1 MAADDAVVRSS
12 EVRAWCGEGGGLLVV
27 VVVVVVVAVAVVV
40 AASRMARKGTEK
52 HRNLCP
58 QHQLSA

>member
-12 EVRAWCGEGGGLLVV
+12 EVRAWCGEGGGGLL
-27 VVVVVVVAVAVVV
+27 VVAVAVVV
-40 AASRMARKGTEK
+40 AASRMARKGMEK

>member
-1 MAADDAVVRSS
+1 MV
-12 EVRAWCGEGGGLLVV
+12 VV